1 MLLGT
6 RMEDV
11 GFAGQV
17 SSVYA
22 VTNFPYR
29 KIHRLR
35 ISNRKAQER
44 SSAPVGASNDFYYL
58 KVAVKFFKDRL
69 KQFHIVQSKTIGMY
83 LSADKNNLFEEIRG
97 TGKGHEY

>member
-22 VTNFPYR
+22 VTNLPYR

-44 SSAPVGASNDFYYL
+44 SSAPVGASYDFYLLLSEIIANQTQISLPSLIY
-58 KVAVKFFKDRL
+58 VK
-69 KQFHIVQSKTIGMY
+69 S
-83 LSADKNNLFEEIRG
+83 
-97 TGKGHEY
+97 